1 MKKYALLLMF
11 ILLVNVLFAQ
21 LYFPPTTGNTWE
33 TVSAQSLN
41 WNTAR
46 IDSLYRLLDEKNTK
60 AFIILKDGKI
70 VIEKYFDNFT
80 QDSPWYWASAG
91 KSLAGFLT
99 GMAQDQ
105 GVLDINDSVSKY
117 LGAGWSSCNA
127 DKEGLIT
134 IKNQLTMTTGLDYQ
148 VPDLDCTDP
157 SCLKYKADAGSFWYY
172 HNAPYHLVHDVIAA
186 ASNKTFQQFTTQN
199 LSVKTGI
206 NGLWIDYVFY
216 SKPRAMARFGLLMLN
231 KGVWGA
237 DTVLKSKAYYN
248 QMTNTSQPYNQ
259 AYGYL
264 WWLNG
269 KSSYKLPASTL
280 TFQGKICP
288 PAPDGLL
295 MALGKNDQ
303 KIYVWPDRNIV
314 VIRMGDDADGG
325 ELVPITFDTTLWN
338 ELNKLMAVEYTGI
351 NTEAI
356 AENEITMWPNPAQK
370 ELNLTVNNPHQPLTV
385 YLYNHNGQLVFEET
399 YKYQM
404 PCVRIN
410 ISHFKN
416 GMYTLRVTSSHK
428 TMVKKL
434 AVNND

>member
-1 MKKYALLLMF
+1 
-11 ILLVNVLFAQ
+11 
-21 LYFPPTTGNTWE
+21 
-33 TVSAQSLN
+33 
-41 WNTAR
+41 
-46 IDSLYRLLDEKNTK
+46 
-60 AFIILKDGKI
+60 
-70 VIEKYFDNFT
+70 
-80 QDSPWYWASAG
+80 
-91 KSLAGFLT
+91 
-99 GMAQDQ
+99 
-105 GVLDINDSVSKY
+105 
-117 LGAGWSSCNA
+117 
-127 DKEGLIT
+127 
-134 IKNQLTMTTGLDYQ
+134 
-148 VPDLDCTDP
+148 
-157 SCLKYKADAGSFWYY
+157 
-172 HNAPYHLVHDVIAA
+172 
-186 ASNKTFQQFTTQN
+186 
-199 LSVKTGI
+199 
-206 NGLWIDYVFY
+206 
-216 SKPRAMARFGLLMLN
+216 
-231 KGVWGA
+231 
-237 DTVLKSKAYYN
+237 
-248 QMTNTSQPYNQ
+248 MTNTSQPYNQ

-269 KSSYKLPASTL
+269 KNSYKLPASTL